1 MKNVRIELTDEEY
14 QVASTLKSY
23 VGKQWKPFFMYL
35 VDKVIELEG
44 LDEEPAFKK
53 LQKIDRE

>member
-1 MKNVRIELTDEEY
+1 MKNVRFELTDAEY

-23 VGKQWKPFFMYL
+23 VGKQWKQFFMHL
-35 VDKVIELEG
+35 VDKVIEIEK

-53 LQKIDRE
+53 LQKKDRE